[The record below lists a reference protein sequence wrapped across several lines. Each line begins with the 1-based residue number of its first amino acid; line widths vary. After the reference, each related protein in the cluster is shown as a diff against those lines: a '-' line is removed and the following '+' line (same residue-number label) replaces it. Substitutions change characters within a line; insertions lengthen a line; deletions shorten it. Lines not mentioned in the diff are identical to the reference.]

1 MLIIAFLMFYQQN
14 PVLST
19 ILILVFIG
27 VFLLFKLRKGKDRS
41 NRHSFFSGV
50 NNNQKKSSDN
60 IINLL
65 MLQQL
70 FNQQSLLHTNKNQQ
84 FSELQLNEYQTYVKN
99 IKEEVLELLRS

>member
-14 PVLST
+14 PVLAT
-19 ILILVFIG
+19 VLILVFIG
-27 VFLLFKLRKGKDRS
+27 VFLLFKLRKGKDSS
-41 NRHSFFSGV
+41 NHYSFFSGIH
-50 NNNQKKSSDN
+50 NNHKKSSDN

-70 FNQQSLLHTNKNQQ
+70 FNQQSLHTNKNQQ
-84 FSELQLNEYQTYVKN
+84 FSSLQLNEYQTYIKK

>member
-14 PVLST
+14 PVLAT

-27 VFLLFKLRKGKDRS
+27 VFLLFKLRKGKDSS
-41 NRHSFFSGV
+41 NGYSFFSGLH
-50 NNNQKKSSDN
+50 NNQKKSSDN

-70 FNQQSLLHTNKNQQ
+70 FNQQSLHSNKNQQ
-84 FSELQLNEYQTYVKN
+84 FSELQFNEYQTY
-99 IKEEVLELLRS
+99 IKKIREEVLELLRN